1 MTAPAEP
8 SSSPAAAAARNSAPL
23 PVNDLA
29 RSYQPRRV
37 WAAGISIA
45 WNLVIAALFVG
56 TGAAERLYK
65 HFVPLDPAY
74 FPAAFSTSRIT
85 RNVLPP
91 NTFKMSSSE

>member
-8 SSSPAAAAARNSAPL
+8 SPASAARNSTPL

-45 WNLVIAALFVG
+45 WNLLIASLFVT

-74 FPAAFSTSRIT
+74 FPAAFSWVAPT
-85 RNVLPP
+85 
-91 NTFKMSSSE
+91 